1 MNGFLYGAKRAVNEI
16 ISGVITSLI
25 INAFVISGFLTQD
38 FIFLFGLLNVIGV
51 TTLIFGMFYWGIT
64 YLLGWIF
71 GVWLLL
77 NSGLIGI
84 IDIIIYLGI
93 PIVVLILKIIM
104 WLKESSE
111 GYSYI
116 I

>member
-1 MNGFLYGAKRAVNEI
+1 MNGFRYGAKRAVNEI

-25 INAFVISGFLTQD
+25 IDAFAISGFLTPD
-38 FIFLFGLLNVIGV
+38 FVFLFGLLNVIGV
-51 TTLIFGMFYWGIT
+51 TTLILTMFYWGIT

-71 GVWLLL
+71 GVLLL
-77 NSGLIGI
+77 LDSGLIGVF
-84 IDIIIYLGI
+84 DIIIYLGI
-93 PIVVLILKIIM
+93 PLAVLILKIM

-111 GYSYI
+111 RYSYI